1 MKEITRPNW
10 FRHIEQVLR
19 SKHYTRIAEG
29 LVGAPVDEALVAITA
44 DLMYVCHRA
53 GLSWE
58 DLAARSQR
66 LCERE
71 ETDLRPTSHAA

>member
-1 MKEITRPNW
+1 MTDTTRTDW

-29 LVGAPVDEALVAITA
+29 LAGAPVDEALVAITA
-44 DLMYVCHRA
+44 DLMHICRRA
-53 GLSWE
+53 GLSWQ
-58 DLAARSQR
+58 DLEARGLR

>member
-1 MKEITRPNW
+1 MTDLTRPDW
-10 FRHIEQVLR
+10 SRHIEQVLR

-29 LVGAPVDEALVAITA
+29 LAGAPVDEALVAIAA
-44 DLMYVCHRA
+44 DLMHICHRA

-58 DLAARSQR
+58 DLAARGQQ

-71 ETDLRPTSHAA
+71 ETDRRQTSHAA